1 MQTPGALRPLSRYL
15 VELTPAR
22 NGFDDIQ
29 ALAAQSRAACRELT
43 RQGTPVRFLRSVFVP
58 EDGTCFLLF
67 EAATA
72 GVVEELG
79 RRAALRVGPASEAL
93 RPAPPDAE
101 RRAP

>member
-1 MQTPGALRPLSRYL
+1 MPTPAALPPLTRYL
-15 VELTPAR
+15 VELTPAE

-29 ALAAQSRAACRELT
+29 TLTARSRVACRDLT

-58 EDGTCFLLF
+58 EDGTCLLIF

-72 GVVEELG
+72 GVVEEAG

-93 RPAPPDAE
+93 RPAATDAVQ
-101 RRAP
+101 RAP